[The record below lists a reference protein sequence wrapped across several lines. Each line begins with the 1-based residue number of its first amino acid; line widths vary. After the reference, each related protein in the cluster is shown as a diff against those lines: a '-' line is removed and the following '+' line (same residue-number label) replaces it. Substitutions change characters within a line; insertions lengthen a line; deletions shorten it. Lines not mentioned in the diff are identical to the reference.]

1 MRELAE
7 NDVMGFD
14 PATKI
19 LVAMVAPEDSVR
31 LGDLFGVP
39 KQHIPSGVGKVVGI
53 DSMNVT
59 CTSGV
64 QRFWYLEI
72 VEAIVEPDNPCDVDY
87 MEKISS

>member
-59 CTSGV
+59 CTSGLLKMW
-64 QRFWYLEI
+64 FIEM
-72 VEAIVEPDNPCDVDY
+72 VERKVKPDNPCDVDY